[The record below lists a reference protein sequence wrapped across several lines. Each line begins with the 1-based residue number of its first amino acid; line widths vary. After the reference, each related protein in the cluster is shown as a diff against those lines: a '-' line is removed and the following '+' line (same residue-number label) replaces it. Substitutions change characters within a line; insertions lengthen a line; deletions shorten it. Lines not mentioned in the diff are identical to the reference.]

1 MVLLIAI
8 NPQWRCR
15 NRNTGR
21 LGGLPS
27 SAWERLDVGDCA
39 ESVGIFSQDI
49 EEGFLRN
56 LRLLVSVS
64 VSMAMLL
71 PEGGE
76 KAVERDLA
84 SHFLVAQDSK
94 ALTLPVF

>member
-1 MVLLIAI
+1 MALLI
-8 NPQWRCR
+8 PPYSLWRSCDQT
-15 NRNTGR
+15 TGR
-21 LGGLPS
+21 LGRLS
-27 SAWERLDVGDCA
+27 FSAWERLDVGDCA
-39 ESVGIFSQDI
+39 ESVGIFSQDV
-49 EEGFLRN
+49 EEGVLRN

>member
-1 MVLLIAI
+1 MALLIAAYSL
-8 NPQWRCR
+8 WRCCDHT
-15 NRNTGR
+15 TGR

-49 EEGFLRN
+49 GEGFLRN
-56 LRLLVSVS
+56 QRLLVSVS

-76 KAVERDLA
+76 KAVEGDLA

-94 ALTLPVF
+94 ALPLPVF